1 VKKLE
6 MMEYITRSVLV
17 RILLDS
23 KLWPHFAN
31 TDAMKSFWAR
41 SENERRT
48 LWDTPINP
56 TDALVDFD
64 PRYINDGQLG
74 GP

>member
-1 VKKLE
+1 ML
-6 MMEYITRSVLV
+6 EYIARSALV

-23 KLWPHFAN
+23 KLWPHFAS
-31 TDAMKSFWAR
+31 TDALKAFWAL

-48 LWDTPINP
+48 LWGATINP
-56 TDALVDFD
+56 TDALADFD